1 MGLHVVL
8 VEVVTTVRTGQ
19 AVLSCEI
26 EILFALKTHLASAR
40 GTLLRVIIPFST
52 CSNYLSMNILDIL
65 FATFGH
71 LGTSL
76 TKAKNNFV

>member
-8 VEVVTTVRTGQ
+8 VEVVTTVRAGQ
-19 AVLSCEI
+19 AVLSREI
-26 EILFALKTHLASAR
+26 EILFALKAHLASAMGL
-40 GTLLRVIIPFST
+40 GTLLRAIIPFST
-52 CSNYLSMNILDIL
+52 CSNYLTVNILDIL

-76 TKAKNNFV
+76 T